1 MKKIIIGI
9 HGLKNKPPREILEDW
24 WKKSILEGFRNHN
37 LPELD
42 FQFELVY
49 WADLN
54 YKKPLDPQ
62 VTDKNDSLF
71 LEHPYV
77 PAAEIEE
84 LHEEHNLKRSVLDK
98 IETGL
103 DKLFLHEKGI
113 GGLEAITD
121 LAIRRKFIDLDI
133 YYHGKCRVNEQQ
145 IAKNAF
151 RNRLAEVLK
160 KHKRKNILLIAHSM
174 GSIIS
179 YDVLTQVI
187 PAIKIDTIISSGSPL
202 GLPIIIKKILTE
214 QRQKVDENSKPSTPK
229 NIRKA
234 WYNFSDLNDKVAL
247 NYNLADDYSANTHGI
262 IPQDV
267 IVDNNYKYNGQKN
280 PHKVY
285 GYLRS
290 YQMAEVI
297 YSFLRR
303 KENFFS
309 RIVQKAGLK

>member
-9 HGLKNKPPREILEDW
+9 HGLKNKPPRKILENW
-24 WKKSILEGFRNHN
+24 WKKSILEGFQNHG

-54 YKKPLDPQ
+54 YEKPLDPQ
-62 VTDKNDSLF
+62 VTDKKDSLY
-71 LEHPYV
+71 LEHPCI
-77 PAAEIEE
+77 PATEIKNS
-84 LHEEHNLKRSVLDK
+84 HEDHNFRRKVLDK

-113 GGLEAITD
+113 GGLETIVD
-121 LAIRRKFIDLDI
+121 LAIRSKFIDLDI
-133 YYHGKCRVNEQQ
+133 YYHKKCRVNKQL

-151 RNRLAEVLK
+151 RNRLTEVLR
-160 KHKRKNILLIAHSM
+160 KHKRKKIMLVTHSM
-174 GSIIS
+174 GSIIA
-179 YDVLTQVI
+179 YDALTQEI
-187 PAIKIDTIISSGSPL
+187 PSIKIDTLITSGSPL
-202 GLPIIIKKILTE
+202 GLPIILKKMLIEQHQKIKK
-214 QRQKVDENSKPSTPK
+214 NSKPFTPQ

-247 NYNLADDYSANTHGI
+247 NYNLADDYSANTRGV
-262 IPQDV
+262 IPQDILV
-267 IVDNNYKYNGQKN
+267 ENNYKYNGQKN

-290 YQMAEVI
+290 SQMAEVI
-297 YSFLRR
+297 YNFLRR

-309 RIVQKAGLK
+309 RVFQKAGLT

>member
-9 HGLKNKPPREILEDW
+9 HGLKNKPSREILENW
-24 WKKSILEGFRNHN
+24 WKKSILEGFQNHG

-54 YKKPLDPQ
+54 YEKPLDPHI
-62 VTDKNDSLF
+62 TDKKDSLF
-71 LEHPYV
+71 LECPYV
-77 PAAEIEE
+77 PTEKIEE
-84 LHEEHNLKRSVLDK
+84 SHESHNFKRKIFDK

-113 GGLEAITD
+113 GGLEAIAD
-121 LAIRRKFIDLDI
+121 LAIRRKSIDLDI
-133 YYHGKCRVNEQQ
+133 YYYGKCRVNEQQ
-145 IAKNAF
+145 IAKSAF

-160 KHKRKNILLIAHSM
+160 KHKWKKILLIAHSM

-179 YDVLTQVI
+179 YDALTQVI
-187 PAIKIDTIISSGSPL
+187 PGIKVDTIITAGSPL
-202 GLPIIIKKILTE
+202 GLPIIIKKILIE
-214 QRQKVDENSKPSTPK
+214 QHQNIDQNSKPSTPQ

-234 WYNFSDLNDKVAL
+234 WYNFSDLNDKIAM
-247 NYNLADDYSANTHGI
+247 NYNLADDYSPNTRGI
-262 IPQDV
+262 MPQD
-267 IVDNNYKYNGQKN
+267 IKVDNNYEYNRQKN

-290 YQMAEVI
+290 SQMAEVI
-297 YSFLRR
+297 YSFLRI

-309 RIVQKAGLK
+309 RFFQKTGLT